1 MAMSVC
7 GRSGPRTTNQTTNQ
21 QKDNT
26 MHTAIHLNAADVCE
40 AARIVSSVRLPRQV
54 NNGFPDFIGDVLR
67 RFEDRFRDDGLTE
80 IASEDLRALAREL
93 ERMSWDPATDV
104 PRVIRICGESMIAN
118 LSEPMIAR
126 LVDTLAA
133 AELWYEYYN
142 IAMA

>member
-1 MAMSVC
+1 
-7 GRSGPRTTNQTTNQ
+7 
-21 QKDNT
+21 
-26 MHTAIHLNAADVCE
+26 MHTATHSNAADLCE
-40 AARIVSSVRLPRQV
+40 AARIASSVRLPRQV
-54 NNGFPDFIGDVLR
+54 NNGFPAFIGDVLR
-67 RFEDRFRDDGLTE
+67 RFENRFRDDGLTE

-142 IAMA
+142 IATEGGYRRPRYQPAMA